1 MKRILRWLLVALVL
15 LLIVLLVNTLRFT
28 SKQLA
33 DVPPAPAITV
43 GDSAINR
50 LSKALQLRTVSFAD
64 YSLTDTTQFD
74 AFLAFLQQ
82 SYPLIHSRLKHET
95 VNRYGLLYEWKGRN
109 PALKPALLMGH
120 YDVVPVIQGTQ
131 RMWKRPPFGGLVEGG
146 YIYGRGT
153 LDDKSNVLAQ
163 LEAVEW
169 LLKMDFQPQRTLLL
183 AFGQDEETTGHRGAQ
198 AMVNLLA
205 QRKVTP
211 EYVIDEGGIVKID
224 GIPGIKQPVA
234 LIGIGEKGYTSLE
247 LTAVGKGGH
256 SSMPPPQTSI
266 GVVAEAIDRLEKN
279 PFPARFEAGVNQLF
293 DYAGPEMPFGQR
305 IVFANRWLF
314 APIIKQI
321 MAKAN
326 SSNAT
331 LRTTTAPTLFNA
343 GVKDNVLPIDA
354 TATVNFRILPGETI
368 NSVTERVKKVIDNDQ
383 IRVKVINNFI
393 GNPPPIS
400 SASTPGFGI
409 IHRTIKSVF
418 PDAIVAPYLVLGAT
432 DSRFYTRICPNVYRF
447 SPIRM
452 NDEDT
457 QRLHGTNER
466 ISTKDYQN
474 MIRFYVALVR
484 SSQ

>member
-1 MKRILRWLLVALVL
+1 
-15 LLIVLLVNTLRFT
+15 
-28 SKQLA
+28 
-33 DVPPAPAITV
+33 
-43 GDSAINR
+43 
-50 LSKALQLRTVSFAD
+50 
-64 YSLTDTTQFD
+64 
-74 AFLAFLQQ
+74 
-82 SYPLIHSRLKHET
+82 
-95 VNRYGLLYEWKGRN
+95 
-109 PALKPALLMGH
+109 
-120 YDVVPVIQGTQ
+120 
-131 RMWKRPPFGGLVEGG
+131 
-146 YIYGRGT
+146 
-153 LDDKSNVLAQ
+153 
-163 LEAVEW
+163 
-169 LLKMDFQPQRTLLL
+169 
-183 AFGQDEETTGHRGAQ
+183 
-198 AMVNLLA
+198 
-205 QRKVTP
+205 
-211 EYVIDEGGIVKID
+211 
-224 GIPGIKQPVA
+224 
-234 LIGIGEKGYTSLE
+234 
-247 LTAVGKGGH
+247 
-256 SSMPPPQTSI
+256 
-266 GVVAEAIDRLEKN
+266 
-279 PFPARFEAGVNQLF
+279 
-293 DYAGPEMPFGQR
+293 MPFGQR

-314 APIIKQI
+314 APVIKQI

-368 NSVTERVKKVIDNDQ
+368 NSVAERVKEVIDNDQ
-383 IRVKVINNFI
+383 VRVKVINNFI